1 MMVFT
6 ASAMAFAHGSN
17 DVANAV
23 GPMAAVLSAVQTGAV
38 ESQSAVP
45 SWVLFLGAVGIVI
58 GLATLG
64 YKVIETVGTEI
75 TELTPTRGFSAEF
88 GTALTVV
95 FASYTGI
102 PISTTHTLVGA
113 VLGVGIARGIA
124 AIDMRVMGG
133 ILLSWIVTLPAGAI
147 LSVLFFFM
155 FKGMFG

>member
-1 MMVFT
+1 M
-6 ASAMAFAHGSN
+6 
-17 DVANAV
+17 
-23 GPMAAVLSAVQTGAV
+23 
-38 ESQSAVP
+38 
-45 SWVLFLGAVGIVI
+45 I

-102 PISTTHTLVGA
+102 PILTTHTLVGA

-124 AIDMRVMGG
+124 AIDMRVMGNF
-133 ILLSWIVTLPAGAI
+133 IVMDSDITCNAACI
-147 LSVLFFFM
+147 VRS
-155 FKGMFG
+155 FKAFGGT